1 MSSVKIS
8 VVIPTYNRAE
18 LLRHTLEALERQ
30 TLDRELYEV
39 VVVDDGGSDSSKAV
53 VDSFSETLN
62 VQYYWQEDDGFRAGK
77 ARNIGTAI
85 ASGTYVV
92 YIDTGVLL
100 GSTTLQTHLET
111 HENSNYPTVMIGYV
125 YGFEVDDTT
134 IAGLMKTVEHSDTDA
149 TIDYL
154 HAADALD
161 IRESQYADLGENITS
176 WPAPFDIFWTCHVSA
191 ERDELLKAGLFDE
204 SFTSW
209 GGEDVDLGV
218 RLFQR
223 NNLFLMDRDARSF
236 HWPHAK
242 EVSDLKESSAS
253 AADRIHSKYNL
264 WTTSFYGRDLQNEKY
279 SLNKV
284 IKISREHS
292 AKARSTR
299 SAHAPTSGA
308 ATSIDQA
315 V

>member
-8 VVIPTYNRAE
+8 VVIPTYNRSE
-18 LLRHTLEALERQ
+18 LLRNTLVALHHQ
-30 TLDRELYEV
+30 TLDPALFEV
-39 VVVDDGGSDSSKAV
+39 VVVDDGGSDDSEAV
-53 VDSFSETLN
+53 VRSFADSLN
-62 VQYYWQEDDGFRAGK
+62 VKYFWQEDEGFRAGK

-85 ASGTYVV
+85 ASGDYVV

-111 HENSNYPTVMIGYV
+111 HEASAYPTVMIGYV
-125 YGFEVDDTT
+125 YGFEVDDAT
-134 IAGLMKTVEHSDTDA
+134 IEGLMTSVDHEDTDA
-149 TIDYL
+149 TIEYL

-223 NNLFLMDRDARSF
+223 NNLFLMDRAARSF
-236 HWPHAK
+236 HWPHVK

-284 IKISREHS
+284 IKISREH
-292 AKARSTR
+292 AARASR
-299 SAHAPTSGA
+299 PAHAPAPSF
-308 ATSIDQA
+308 DEA